1 MENNDDYSDKYSN
14 NNENDTDMTCCQGND
29 VINILGILV
38 SFCAFA
44 FEYD

>member
-14 NNENDTDMTCCQGND
+14 NNENDTDMTCCQGNE
-29 VINILGILV
+29 INILGILV